1 MADSSVRVEGIP
13 EAQAAFRGVSRDFE
27 NEQAQLAEDAANT
40 LIPDIEHLTR
50 RDTGAMAGGWGV
62 DTDKASAFFV
72 NSQEYWTFQEFGTE
86 DVEPTLAI
94 LHSWER
100 NEKDVVAAY
109 DKGMKQ
115 IAKDNGF
122 EQ

>member
-1 MADSSVRVEGIP
+1 MADIARVEGIP
-13 EAQAAFRGVSRDFE
+13 EAQAAFRGVSRDFDQE
-27 NEQAQLAEDAANT
+27 KATLAEDAANV
-40 LIPDIEHLTR
+40 LIPDIQHLTR
-50 RDTGAMAGGWGV
+50 VHTGAMAAGWDV
-62 DTDKASAFFV
+62 DTDKDSAFFV

-100 NEKDVVAAY
+100 NEKDVVATY
-109 DKGMKQ
+109 DKGMKE
-115 IAKDNGF
+115 IAEGNGF